1 MQLGTDAYYMT
12 KVPQA
17 FLYEKD
23 GTVADE
29 VLSGWILQ
37 RLYRGYIDPSALRPI
52 ALDDIRCRAAG
63 EKTMVV
69 TKRFADLLSQPRVQ
83 GQILTT
89 LSIGSFL
96 QLIKPAEHGYLL
108 VEVADGQRGYMP
120 ASSLSGRK
128 DSDGYFLCGCDPSWF
143 HSSVERY
150 SDLPGCGASRW
161 ISGS

>member
-1 MQLGTDAYYMT
+1 MQLGTDSYYMT

-37 RLYRGYIDPSALRPI
+37 RLPEKAERGSASDARIPVQTHYGYRGYIDPSALRPI
-52 ALDDIRCRAAG
+52 ALDDIRRRAAG

-89 LSIGSFL
+89 LSICR
-96 QLIKPAEHGYLL
+96 PA
-108 VEVADGQRGYMP
+108 
-120 ASSLSGRK
+120 LSAT
-128 DSDGYFLCGCDPSWF
+128 C
-143 HSSVERY
+143 
-150 SDLPGCGASRW
+150 
-161 ISGS
+161 SGSDPHNPFCRLLPAADKTC